1 MSDPGPVVFVVDND
15 ASVRKSLARLLRAEG
30 YETETF
36 GSAEEFLQH
45 ASQKE
50 GGCIILDVRMPGKSG
65 MQLQED
71 LSNTSSTLP
80 IIFITGH
87 GSLPMGVQAMKKGAI
102 DFLSKPFDD
111 DQLMAAVGAAIE
123 KSRRAKADRAECD
136 AVQGKVNLLTK
147 REREILHHVITGMP
161 NREIAF
167 SLGIAEQTVKIHRS
181 HIMEKLGAHSVAELV
196 RFADKAG
203 FAPVRTGPL

>member
-1 MSDPGPVVFVVDND
+1 MSDPGPVVLIVDDD
-15 ASVRKSLARLLRAEG
+15 ASVRRSLARLLRTEG

-36 GSAEEFLQH
+36 GSAEEFLQN
-45 ASQKE
+45 APYKGS
-50 GGCIILDVRMPGKSG
+50 GCIILDVRMPGKSG

-71 LSNTSSTLP
+71 LSNASSSLP

-111 DQLMAAVGAAIE
+111 AQLLAAVGAAIE
-123 KSRRAKADRAECD
+123 KSRRAKADRDERD

-147 REREILHHVITGMP
+147 REREILQHVITGMP

-181 HIMEKLGAHSVAELV
+181 HVMEKLGVHSLAELV
-196 RFADKAG
+196 RLADKAG
-203 FAPVRTGPL
+203 FVPVRDGPP

>member
-1 MSDPGPVVFVVDND
+1 MSDPGPVVFVVDDD

-30 YETETF
+30 YEPETF
-36 GSAEEFLQH
+36 GSAEEFLQNAPH
-45 ASQKE
+45 KGS
-50 GGCIILDVRMPGKSG
+50 GCIILDVRMPGKSG

-71 LSNTSSTLP
+71 LGSASSSLP

-87 GSLPMGVQAMKKGAI
+87 GSLPMGVHAMKKGAI
-102 DFLSKPFDD
+102 DFLSKPFDEG
-111 DQLMAAVGAAIE
+111 QLLDTVRTAIE
-123 KSRRAKADRAECD
+123 KSRRAMADRAEQD
-136 AVQGKVNLLTK
+136 AVKGKVNLLTK

-203 FAPVRTGPL
+203 FVPLQNEFL

>member
-1 MSDPGPVVFVVDND
+1 MSDPGPVVFVVDDD

-30 YETETF
+30 YETETY
-36 GSAEEFLQH
+36 GSAEEFLQK

-71 LSNTSSTLP
+71 LSNTSSSLP

-87 GSLPMGVQAMKKGAI
+87 GSLSIGVQAMKKGAI

-111 DQLMAAVGAAIE
+111 DQLLAAVGAAVE
-123 KSRRAKADRAECD
+123 KSRRAMVDRAEWD
-136 AVQGKVNLLTK
+136 AVQGQVNLLTK

-196 RFADKAG
+196 RFADRAG
-203 FAPVRTGPL
+203 IVPVRNSPC

>member
-36 GSAEEFLQH
+36 GSAEEFLQN
-45 ASQKE
+45 APQKE
-50 GGCIILDVRMPGKSG
+50 SGCIILDVRMPGKSG

-71 LSNTSSTLP
+71 LNNASSSLP

-111 DQLMAAVGAAIE
+111 DQLLAAVEAAIK
-123 KSRRAKADRAECD
+123 KSRRTMADRAEQD
-136 AVQGKVNLLTK
+136 AVQGRVNLLTK

-167 SLGIAEQTVKIHRS
+167 NLGIAEQTVKIHRS
-181 HIMEKLGAHSVAELV
+181 HIMEKLGTHSVAELV

-203 FAPVRTGPL
+203 FVPLQNGFL

>member
-1 MSDPGPVVFVVDND
+1 MSDPSPVVFVVDDD

-30 YETETF
+30 YEPETF
-36 GSAEEFLQH
+36 SSAEEFLQNAQH
-45 ASQKE
+45 KG

-65 MQLQED
+65 MQLQEE
-71 LSNTSSTLP
+71 LSNASSSLP
-80 IIFITGH
+80 VIFITAH

-111 DQLMAAVGAAIE
+111 SQLLAAVGAAIE
-123 KSRRAKADRAECD
+123 KSRRAMVDRAERD

-147 REREILHHVITGMP
+147 REREILRHVITGMP
-161 NREIAF
+161 NKEIAF

-181 HIMEKLGAHSVAELV
+181 HIMEKLGVHSLAELV
-196 RFADKAG
+196 RLADKAG
-203 FAPVRTGPL
+203 FVPVRDGPL